1 MLTYDEH
8 IAEAQSCLRTAER
21 LDDEGKRWK
30 SSEILWS
37 AVKHSVSAIAI
48 PTGQEYGKYQHKRA
62 VVETLAAESD
72 DPYLAK
78 SLKVAM
84 QIHANADKGF
94 LSETELREKQQ
105 EVRYFIRQL
114 LNIAATLT
122 PPPEQPN

>member
-8 IAEAQSCLRTAER
+8 IAEAQSCLRTAQW
-21 LDDEGKRWK
+21 LASEGRRWQA
-30 SSEILWS
+30 SEILWS

-48 PTGQEYGKYQHKRA
+48 LTGQEYGKYQHKRA
-62 VVETLAAESD
+62 VVRRLAAESD

-84 QIHANADKGF
+84 QIHADADKGF

-114 LNIAATLT
+114 LNIATTLT